1 MLLHF
6 SKCLIHGTQ
15 PSLGPEGCAG
25 LRTKYYNQNRVDSG
39 KAMKLCEYTDPDSSP
54 NKERTVPISL
64 SITKP
69 PS

>member
-1 MLLHF
+1 MEH
-6 SKCLIHGTQ
+6 
-15 PSLGPEGCAG
+15 PSLGPEECTG
-25 LRTKYYNQNRVDSG
+25 LRTSTATKIRVDSG
-39 KAMKLCEYTDPDSSP
+39 KAMKLCKYTDPDSSP

>member
-1 MLLHF
+1 MER
-6 SKCLIHGTQ
+6 
-15 PSLGPEGCAG
+15 SLSSAPRVHRPKD
-25 LRTKYYNQNRVDSG
+25 LYYNQKRVDSG
-39 KAMKLCEYTDPDSSP
+39 KAMKSCKYTDPDSSP